1 MHMKKSILVALVA
14 VICSLIACA
23 DNDQLIT
30 FAQLPAPAQATV
42 KQYFDEANV
51 AFCTMDR
58 EWFGKEYKVQF
69 NDGTEIKFESDGSIH
84 KIDCQFRAVPDALIP
99 ELVLQQVKAQ
109 FPQAVI
115 VEWGKDD
122 RGWKAELSN
131 QLELK
136 FNSKYQMIGIDD

>member
-1 MHMKKSILVALVA
+1 MKKSILVALMA
-14 VICSLIACA
+14 VICTLSACA

-30 FAQLPAPAQATV
+30 FAQLPAPAQVTV

-99 ELVLQQVKAQ
+99 EVVLQQVKAQ

-122 RGWKAELSN
+122 RGWKAELNN

>member
-1 MHMKKSILVALVA
+1 MKKSLFVAMMAFV
-14 VICSLIACA
+14 CSLSACA
-23 DNDQLIT
+23 DSDQLIT
-30 FAQLPAPAQATV
+30 FAQLPAAAQATV

-69 NDGTEIKFESDGSIH
+69 NDGSEIKFEGDGSLH
-84 KIDCQFRAVPDALIP
+84 KVDCKFRAVPDALIP
-99 ELVLQQVKAQ
+99 EVVRQQVAAQ
-109 FPQAVI
+109 FPQAII

-122 RGWKAELSN
+122 RGWKAELN
-131 QLELK
+131 NKLELK